1 MTEVAE
7 RNIILEGITK
17 RFEQLGN
24 NPTFHTKREKAFN
37 ELCEKGLPTPKSEE
51 YKFTNLTKILEKQ
64 FSSFSKGAAS
74 INRSVVEKLK
84 IEDLNVHKLVFVN
97 GAFSPSL
104 SDAESLNQVTITTT
118 AEAIENNNEVFLENF
133 GKASKSNNDEFLQ
146 LNTAL
151 TEDGAFIQ
159 IDKNAAIEKP
169 IALYFINDSS
179 SEAVYSSGRNLIIAN
194 ENCEVTFLEYYLTE
208 GEEDSF
214 SNVTTEILIDQYA
227 KVNLN
232 K

>member
-74 INRSVVEKLK
+74 INRSVVEKLQ

-104 SDAESLNQVTITTT
+104 SDAESLNRVTITTT

-133 GKASKSNNDEFLQ
+133 GKASKSNDDEFLQ
-146 LNTAL
+146 
-151 TEDGAFIQ
+151 
-159 IDKNAAIEKP
+159 
-169 IALYFINDSS
+169 
-179 SEAVYSSGRNLIIAN
+179 
-194 ENCEVTFLEYYLTE
+194 
-208 GEEDSF
+208 
-214 SNVTTEILIDQYA
+214 
-227 KVNLN
+227 
-232 K
+232 